1 MSSDI
6 NIIIMRDRGQSHSFH
21 FSPTTFKIAV
31 SLLIIIPLLLVFS
44 IWFGLSS
51 YSKYVAVL
59 EETAELRQSIE
70 HNKQTVTRLANLER
84 FLQKYSPD
92 MLGLLVPADDI
103 DAANLP
109 VIDGDKDVLM
119 GELAK
124 SLAGSKMSF
133 DIIENST
140 KEDSTAVNNTEEVNN
155 TENTKPELQNTEN
168 ENNAAAA
175 EEAKTAVQEKD
186 TERNSFE
193 TTAEQE
199 TQAAQAE
206 NEQAA
211 AVSAQ
216 ESSITQ
222 NVNSGFLE
230 IENFHA
236 KLSAGGI
243 DINYQLKNLGKQ
255 VQIEGRQKYYLSSQI
270 DGKFA
275 MQELS
280 NASNTTFKIR
290 NLKNVHSLVSI
301 EGMKIGEK
309 AQVVVDVI
317 LDDKVV
323 FRQFYPLAR

>member
-1 MSSDI
+1 MSDI

-211 AVSAQ
+211 TVSAQ

-236 KLSAGGI
+236 KLSGGGI

>member
-1 MSSDI
+1 MSDI
-6 NIIIMRDRGQSHSFH
+6 NIIVMRDRGQSHSFH
-21 FSPTTFKIAV
+21 FSPTTFKIGI
-31 SLLIIIPLLLVFS
+31 SLVIIIPILLVLS

-59 EETAELRQSIE
+59 EETASLKQSIE

-92 MLGLLVPADDI
+92 MLGLLVPTDDV
-103 DAANLP
+103 DVANLP

-133 DIIENST
+133 DIIENGT
-140 KEDSTAVNNTEEVNN
+140 KETNAAENSAENTAPEAKN
-155 TENTKPELQNTEN
+155 TENATPAAQENGKADVQEPDKTEVSSETVQQTQTAQNAEN
-168 ENNAAAA
+168 TPAA
-175 EEAKTAVQEKD
+175 ESAAPVQE
-186 TERNSFE
+186 N
-193 TTAEQE
+193 AV
-199 TQAAQAE
+199 TQ
-206 NEQAA
+206 
-211 AVSAQ
+211 S
-216 ESSITQ
+216 
-222 NVNSGFLE
+222 VNSGFLE

-236 KLSAGGI
+236 KLSAQVI
-243 DINYQLKNLGKQ
+243 DMNYQLKNLGKQ
-255 VQIEGRQKYYLSSQI
+255 MQIEGRQKYYLSSQI

-275 MQELS
+275 LQELS
-280 NASNTTFKIR
+280 DVSNNTFKIR
-290 NLKNVHSLVSI
+290 HLKNVHSSASL

-309 AQVVVDVI
+309 AQIVVDVI

>member
-1 MSSDI
+1 MSDI
-6 NIIIMRDRGQSHSFH
+6 NIIIIMRDRGQSHSFH

-119 GELAK
+119 GELAE

-140 KEDSTAVNNTEEVNN
+140 KEDSTAVNNTENA
-155 TENTKPELQNTEN
+155 KPELQNTEN
-168 ENNAAAA
+168 ENTAAA
-175 EEAKTAVQEKD
+175 EEKTAVQEQD
-186 TERNSFE
+186 TEKSSSE
-193 TTAEQE
+193 ITAEQE
-199 TQAAQAE
+199 TQAVQTPE

-211 AVSAQ
+211 AVPAQ

-222 NVNSGFLE
+222 NVNYGFLE

-280 NASNTTFKIR
+280 NASNATFKIR

>member
-1 MSSDI
+1 MSDI

-70 HNKQTVTRLANLER
+70 HNKQTVIRLANLER

-92 MLGLLVPADDI
+92 MLGILVPTDNV
-103 DAANLP
+103 DAATLP
-109 VIDGDKDVLM
+109 VIGGDKDVLM
-119 GELAK
+119 GDLAK

-140 KEDSTAVNNTEEVNN
+140 KEDSTAVNN

-186 TERNSFE
+186 TEKNSSE

-199 TQAAQAE
+199 TQAAQTAE

-216 ESSITQ
+216 EISITQ
-222 NVNSGFLE
+222 NVNYGFLE

-243 DINYQLKNLGKQ
+243 DITYQLKNLGKQ

-280 NASNTTFKIR
+280 NASNATFKIR

>member
-1 MSSDI
+1 MSDI

-119 GELAK
+119 GELAE

-140 KEDSTAVNNTEEVNN
+140 KEDSTAVNNTENA
-155 TENTKPELQNTEN
+155 KPELQNTEN
-168 ENNAAAA
+168 ENTAAA
-175 EEAKTAVQEKD
+175 EEKTAVQEQD
-186 TERNSFE
+186 TEKSSSE
-193 TTAEQE
+193 ITAEQE
-199 TQAAQAE
+199 TQAVQTPE

-211 AVSAQ
+211 AVPAQ

-222 NVNSGFLE
+222 NVNYGFLE

-280 NASNTTFKIR
+280 NASNATFKIR

>member
-1 MSSDI
+1 MSDI

-21 FSPTTFKIAV
+21 FSPTTFKIV
-31 SLLIIIPLLLVFS
+31 ISLVIIIPLLLALS

-59 EETAELRQSIE
+59 EETASLRQSIE

-92 MLGLLVPADDI
+92 MLGLLVPAEDV

-109 VIDGDKDVLM
+109 VIDGDKGVLT
-119 GELAK
+119 GELAE

-133 DIIENST
+133 DIIENGA
-140 KEDSTAVNNTEEVNN
+140 K
-155 TENTKPELQNTEN
+155 
-168 ENNAAAA
+168 ENNAA
-175 EEAKTAVQEKD
+175 EK
-186 TERNSFE
+186 NSE
-193 TTAEQE
+193 NNTSESQN
-199 TQAAQAE
+199 AE
-206 NEQAA
+206 NENT

-216 ESSITQ
+216 ENVKTDIQEEEKTETAAETAQQTEAAQHTENIQNAETAAQESAVMQ
-222 NVNSGFLE
+222 NVNSGFVE

-236 KLSAGGI
+236 KLSAQMI
-243 DINYQLKNLGKQ
+243 DMNYQLKNLGKQ

-275 MQELS
+275 MQEIS

-290 NLKNVHSLVSI
+290 NLKNVHSLISL
-301 EGMKIGEK
+301 EGMKVGER
-309 AQVVVDVI
+309 AQIVVDVI
-317 LDDKVV
+317 MGDKVV
-323 FRQFYPLAR
+323 FRQFYPLARF

>member
-317 LDDKVV
+317 LDD
-323 FRQFYPLAR
+323 